1 MSDKVGF
8 LMEDQEV
15 LTYDRSQTLAEQQKN
30 DLDNMDTLMDKGF
43 ILGEESISSPD
54 FQQKTQFVALNLVN
68 ALLKEN
74 DQEAIMLFTYLVN
87 RMPDLKQAKAKTKT
101 KERASEQ
108 RIGIEFIFDE
118 VKPQGQKIQ
127 FQPNVKLH

>member
-1 MSDKVGF
+1 MLDKVGF

-15 LTYDRSQTLAEQQKN
+15 LTYDRSQTLPEQQKN
-30 DLDNMDTLMDKGF
+30 YLDNMDTMMDKGF
-43 ILGEESISSPD
+43 ILGEESISNPD

-74 DQEAIMLFTYLVN
+74 DQEAIMLFTYLVD
-87 RMPDLKQAKAKTKT
+87 RMPDLKQAKAKTK
-101 KERASEQ
+101 EGASDR
-108 RIGIEFIFDE
+108 RIGVEFIFDE
-118 VKPQGQKIQ
+118 VKSQGQKIQ